1 MKYLFILF
9 LFLSLTSQAQKWDAW
24 KTIDTLKCDSL
35 KIIPIP
41 ENCLVI
47 NNWAYGDEE
56 IIAVNKVINSVYVL
70 YIKRQ
75 KRINVKTGII
85 QERNQVNAENK
96 PAFDMVKDKYDIEC
110 YKKQKLTITP

>member
-1 MKYLFILF
+1 MKILIIISLFFSTIV
-9 LFLSLTSQAQKWDAW
+9 QAQKWDVW
-24 KTIDTLKCDSL
+24 KTIDTIKCDSL
-35 KIIPIP
+35 KVIPIP
-41 ENCLVI
+41 ENCLII

-85 QERNQVNAENK
+85 QQRNQINTENK
-96 PAFDMVKDKYDIEC
+96 PAFDMVKDKFEIEC
-110 YKKQKLTITP
+110 YKKQKTITP